1 MQTGRFVLTFTAA
14 VLTAAAGHSQTSAP
28 SLAQEFDSFVP
39 GPCSPNGQPQGQCIP
54 GERVRIRLVPI
65 ADGLEQP
72 RHLAFLPGGELLVTT
87 PTAIRRVRDGRLL
100 EDPVGGWPQSE
111 VHSGTLQAAFP
122 HPRFEEN
129 RLLYVYYVKTRAVDG
144 ASTLALARGRL
155 DETSALSDVE
165 EIFVVDGWI
174 VGGPIAGRALFGP
187 DGMIYA
193 TLNDHDP
200 AFSTDDPRV
209 RLLAQNVGSG
219 IGKIMRIRDDGGIP
233 DDNPFVGQPAA
244 NPAVYTYGHRNA
256 TDIAWHPVT
265 GQAWATEIG
274 PMGGD
279 EVNILE
285 PGANYGWPLV
295 SLGRI
300 YNESRVSEQSWW
312 RPGMEM
318 PVVHWTPSISP
329 NSIVFYT
336 GDKIPQW
343 RGHAFI
349 GALNGQMLQRVAF
362 DQPEPQSERR
372 ESLFMALGRRFR
384 HVIQGPD
391 GYLYAATI
399 VRILGPDAPR
409 GANTTGVVYRIE
421 PAQ

>member
-1 MQTGRFVLTFTAA
+1 MRAGTIVAALAATAFFAADGNAQPDGSPDEFV
-14 VLTAAAGHSQTSAP
+14 
-28 SLAQEFDSFVP
+28 FDTFVP
-39 GPCSPNGQPQGQCIP
+39 GPCSPNGQAQGQCIP
-54 GERVRIRLVPI
+54 GERLRIRLVPV
-65 ADGLEQP
+65 ATGLEQP
-72 RHLAFLPGGELLVTT
+72 RHLAFLPNAQLLITT
-87 PTAIRRVRDGRLL
+87 PTALRVVRNGTLL
-100 EDPVGGWPQSE
+100 EESVVGWPQSE
-111 VHSGTLQAAFP
+111 LASGTLQAAFP
-122 HPRFEEN
+122 HPDFDDN
-129 RLLYVYYVKTRAVDG
+129 SLLYVYYVKTREADG
-144 ASTLALARGRL
+144 ASTLALARATLTGTRL
-155 DETSALSDVE
+155 SNVE

-187 DGMIYA
+187 DGMIYM

-200 AFSTDDPRV
+200 GFSTDDPRV

-219 IGKIMRIRDDGGIP
+219 IGKIMRIRDDGTIP
-233 DDNPFVGQPAA
+233 EDNPFVGLPGA

-279 EVNILE
+279 ELNILE

-329 NSIVFYT
+329 NSIVFYS

-343 RGHAFI
+343 RGHLFI

-362 DQPEPQSERR
+362 DQPEPQAERR
-372 ESLFMALGRRFR
+372 ESLFMDLGRRFR
-384 HVIQGPD
+384 HVVQGPD
-391 GYLYAATI
+391 GYLYAATVI
-399 VRILGPDAPR
+399 RVLGPDAPR
-409 GANTTGVVYRIE
+409 GANTSGVVFRIE
-421 PAQ
+421 PAD